1 LLEPAV
7 LGATFIAVLL
17 AEIGDKTQI
26 MTLALAARNR
36 TILPVFVGSVLGE
49 VSANSIGVVIGTFLG
64 IAIPLDIVS
73 LIAGAVFIIFGILNI
88 VKKEEEEEK
97 VPQAKTKSMLL
108 SAFYL
113 IFLAEMGDKTQI
125 LTLGLSAQYQNP
137 ITVLIG
143 LSLAFMTISS
153 VGALLGERAS
163 KILPMKWIK
172 IASVYNIRHPVYCRD
187 KSAVNFIENTWS

>member
-1 LLEPAV
+1 MLEPAV
-7 LGATFIAVLL
+7 LGATFVAVLL

-26 MTLALAARNR
+26 MTLALAAKNR
-36 TILPVFVGSVLGE
+36 AILPVFVGSVLGE
-49 VSANSIGVVIGTFLG
+49 VSANSIGVAIGTFLG
-64 IAIPLDIVS
+64 IAIPVNIVS

-88 VKKEEEEEK
+88 VKKEEEHGE
-97 VPQAKTKSMLL
+97 VPKAKTKSILL

-172 IASVYNIRHPVYCRD
+172 IASGVL
-187 KSAVNFIENTWS
+187 FIIFGILFIVGINLL

>member
-1 LLEPAV
+1 MLEPAV

-163 KILPMKWIK
+163 KVLPMRLIK
-172 IASVYNIRHPVYCRD
+172 IISGAL
-187 KSAVNFIENTWS
+187 FIVFGILFIAGIDLL

>member
-1 LLEPAV
+1 MLEPAI

-36 TILPVFVGSVLGE
+36 AILPVLVGSVLGE
-49 VSANSIGVVIGTFLG
+49 ISANSIGVAIGTFLG
-64 IAIPLDIVS
+64 IAIPVNIVR
-73 LIAGAVFIIFGILNI
+73 LVAGAVFMIFGVLNI

-97 VPQAKTKSMLL
+97 VPQAKTKSILL

-153 VGALLGERAS
+153 VGALLGERTS

-172 IASVYNIRHPVYCRD
+172 IASG
-187 KSAVNFIENTWS
+187 ALFIIFGILFITGINLF

>member
-1 LLEPAV
+1 VFRLLEPAV

-172 IASVYNIRHPVYCRD
+172 IASGVL
-187 KSAVNFIENTWS
+187 FIIFGILFIVGINLL

>member
-172 IASVYNIRHPVYCRD
+172 IASGVL
-187 KSAVNFIENTWS
+187 FIIFGILFIVGINLL

>member
-1 LLEPAV
+1 MLEPAV

-172 IASVYNIRHPVYCRD
+172 IASGVL
-187 KSAVNFIENTWS
+187 FIIFGILFIVGINLL

>member
-1 LLEPAV
+1 MLEPAV
-7 LGATFIAVLL
+7 LGATFVAVLL

-172 IASVYNIRHPVYCRD
+172 IASGVL
-187 KSAVNFIENTWS
+187 FIIFGILFIVGINLL

>member
-1 LLEPAV
+1 MLEPAV

-36 TILPVFVGSVLGE
+36 AVLPVFVGSVLGE

-172 IASVYNIRHPVYCRD
+172 IASGVL
-187 KSAVNFIENTWS
+187 FIIFGILFIVGINLL

>member
-153 VGALLGERAS
+153 AGALLGERAS

-172 IASVYNIRHPVYCRD
+172 IASGVL
-187 KSAVNFIENTWS
+187 FIIFGILFIVGINLL